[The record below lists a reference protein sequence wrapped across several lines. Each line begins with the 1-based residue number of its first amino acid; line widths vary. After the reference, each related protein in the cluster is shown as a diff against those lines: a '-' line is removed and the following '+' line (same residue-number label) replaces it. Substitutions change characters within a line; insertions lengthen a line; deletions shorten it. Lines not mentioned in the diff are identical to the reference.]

1 MISGDRC
8 RSVRRIGEGMGPNR
22 QRHGAKIGAEDRH
35 EPEKPSTDAER
46 VRDSLRR
53 RAGGHPSL
61 VRHCLGD
68 PACPIQQRDPFSVA
82 FRGDQ
87 NQCNTRTQRRVQ
99 GASQVQEPSDVFVVH
114 NRLPPGG
121 HTGWHTH
128 PGPSIVSVKV
138 GTATLYDG
146 DDPSCTPVTYP
157 AGTGFID
164 KGGGHVHILRNE
176 GNVELETVVFSI
188 VPQAQIAGSTHRRQ
202 GSAPSS
208 GRNRYLISAPGAD
221 SGK

>member
-1 MISGDRC
+1 MNRRNLRLMLSAFGTLGVGALAGTLHWSGIAWATPPFQFNSETLS
-8 RSVRRIGEGMGPNR
+8 RSRFEEIRINATP
-22 QRHGAKIGAEDRH
+22 
-35 EPEKPSTDAER
+35 
-46 VRDSLRR
+46 
-53 RAGGHPSL
+53 GHNDGFKAQ
-61 VRHCLGD
+61 VK
-68 PACPIQQRDPFSVA
+68 
-82 FRGDQ
+82 
-87 NQCNTRTQRRVQ
+87 
-99 GASQVQEPSDVFVVH
+99 VQEPSDVFVVH

-188 VPQAQIAGSTHRRQ
+188 VPAGADRRLD
-202 GSAPSS
+202 AP
-208 GRNRYLISAPGAD
+208 APGFCPF
-221 SGK
+221 